1 MQLHEEIRRARKEL
15 RFSQSELA
23 KLAGI
28 QRRQI
33 SNLENDRNVTLSTV
47 RKVLA
52 QLPNIQPFTLSAVQV
67 EFEPKN
73 LTSADWDRMTKTMM
87 LIAEMYQKMNGYV
100 AGFHAAME
108 AGDRDEAARLLAEAE
123 KLPGPELRK
132 RLDED

>member
-15 RFSQSELA
+15 GFSQSELA

-28 QRRQI
+28 QRRQL

-52 QLPNIQPFTLSAVQV
+52 QLTNIQPFTLSAAQV
-67 EFEPKN
+67 EVEN

-100 AGFHAAME
+100 AAFHAAME

-132 RLDED
+132 RLEQD